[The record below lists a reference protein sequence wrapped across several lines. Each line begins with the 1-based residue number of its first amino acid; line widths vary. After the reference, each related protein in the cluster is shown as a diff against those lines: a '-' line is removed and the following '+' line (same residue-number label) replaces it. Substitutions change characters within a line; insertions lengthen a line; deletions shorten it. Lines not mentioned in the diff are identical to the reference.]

1 MGFTFTTNEHYFLTS
16 LDIPP
21 VHQQKNNPESNAIFA
36 QNDNFTRGEEV
47 SFSTS
52 GNVDYELRVL
62 CNQYKLLANNS
73 QILNGSL
80 RVYSFDPGT
89 SNPPLGTFNPYE
101 IPNFLFFGDNTGQE
115 SGEFTFRSAE
125 VTINSTTVPES
136 SASLA
141 LGILGAWGIILKI
154 KHIL

>member
-62 CNQYKLLANNS
+62 GKVISENAFPIGCNRL
-73 QILNGSL
+73 
-80 RVYSFDPGT
+80 D
-89 SNPPLGTFNPYE
+89 
-101 IPNFLFFGDNTGQE
+101 
-115 SGEFTFRSAE
+115 
-125 VTINSTTVPES
+125 
-136 SASLA
+136 
-141 LGILGAWGIILKI
+141 
-154 KHIL
+154 

>member
-62 CNQYKLLANNS
+62 GNQYKLLANNS

-101 IPNFLFFGDNTGQE
+101 IPNFTN
-115 SGEFTFRSAE
+115 SAKSMPK
-125 VTINSTTVPES
+125 TRIP
-136 SASLA
+136 
-141 LGILGAWGIILKI
+141 
-154 KHIL
+154 